1 MNTSPILPLDLS
13 SGAIASYTDDQIKEL
28 IKQNVKMVL
37 LTHPGERIMWPEFGV
52 GLSGYLFELQNT
64 NVPITIKR
72 KIQDQLSKWIPTIQ
86 LLNIRTSVPANQE
99 NTLGIVIEYQ
109 IDFLRTKD
117 FLELLLEY

>member
-109 IDFLRTKD
+109 IDFLRRKD

>member
-13 SGAIASYTDDQIKEL
+13 SGAIASYTDNEIKEL

-37 LTHPGERIMWPEFGV
+37 LTIPGERIMWPDFGV
-52 GLSGYLFELQNT
+52 GLSRYLFELQNSSAQT
-64 NVPITIKR
+64 TIR
-72 KIQDQLSKWIPTIQ
+72 QKIKNQLSKWLPTIT
-86 LLNIRTSVPANQE
+86 LLGVQTSTPNNQE
-99 NTLGIVIEYQ
+99 NSLSVVIEYQ